1 MSGVPEEIKR
11 KAAALNQRGAQ
22 IHAKIS
28 EIDMDRAEHAY
39 VFRFRV
45 KSHSTTFRITLFFS
59 HSYRNV
65 LVTLKG
71 TNKDRKC
78 FQLVGDVL
86 VEQTVADVL
95 PKVEENEKGVS
106 FLEGFRGSASSLLHI
121 QSNAHTP
128 TTQIS
133 MMKKKLGEQL
143 ELIKKQLVDLQVRSL
158 CVWCYS
164 YFFLFTPTPLFL
176 SFAERVQGSF
186 EANSSTAKWS
196 RWCYGCDSVRNE
208 RWWYFGLVCVCV

>member
-1 MSGVPEEIKR
+1 MSQHCDCRSPGRSPHIVSR
-11 KAAALNQRGAQ
+11 QL
-22 IHAKIS
+22 
-28 EIDMDRAEHAY
+28 
-39 VFRFRV
+39 
-45 KSHSTTFRITLFFS
+45 
-59 HSYRNV
+59 
-65 LVTLKG
+65 
-71 TNKDRKC
+71 C

-196 RWCYGCDSVRNE
+196 RWCYGCYSVWNQ
-208 RWWYFGLVCVCV
+208 RWWNFGLVFFWERNSYLMICVFYEVIIIIWLLMCSFKPKSRGIHCTVNSKRNIHKSRKFKSVK